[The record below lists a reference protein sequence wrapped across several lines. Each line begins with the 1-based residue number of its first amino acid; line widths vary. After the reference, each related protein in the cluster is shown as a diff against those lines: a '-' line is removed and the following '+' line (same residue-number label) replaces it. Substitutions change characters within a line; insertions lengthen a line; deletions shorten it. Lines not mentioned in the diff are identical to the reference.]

1 MQTYTSKSLEGLDY
15 KKKYNGLDYTDSLE
29 HLVMFGMYREEDF
42 EVAKN
47 HKGELTI
54 VWCGS
59 DAKDLT
65 HHWLDTLRKA
75 NHISISHFIKDKLK
89 SLDINSIYQP
99 INSVIKK
106 DWSNCPNGDCIYFY
120 TSDNAPE
127 VYGSGIID
135 EIENIT
141 GIEVIRAKYGQYNK
155 NELKNIYK
163 RCFLNLRLTTFDGT
177 PHTNVEMG
185 LMGRRSIFN
194 GTLPHSISWSRVEDI
209 CQNIMKEY
217 KLRQLPNK
225 HITESFKQ
233 LYDGM

>member
-1 MQTYTSKSLEGLDY
+1 M
-15 KKKYNGLDYTDSLE
+15 
-29 HLVMFGMYREEDF
+29 
-42 EVAKN
+42 
-47 HKGELTI
+47 
-54 VWCGS
+54 
-59 DAKDLT
+59 
-65 HHWLDTLRKA
+65 
-75 NHISISHFIKDKLK
+75 
-89 SLDINSIYQP
+89 
-99 INSVIKK
+99 
-106 DWSNCPNGDCIYFY
+106 
-120 TSDNAPE
+120 
-127 VYGSGIID
+127 ID
-135 EIENIT
+135 EIERVT

-194 GTLPHSISWSRVEDI
+194 GTLPHSIGWSGVDDI